1 MSWMDSWSRPSAN
14 SKVPAP
20 LYLTGE
26 DVPYCHTC
34 GRVMSTK
41 KTDSKKKNSN
51 NVVKYCSDRCR
62 NRKPGA
68 LDRKIEHTVAS
79 LLNGE
84 DDAGLDQTLARTRA
98 VKGDPRLIVT
108 CDEIEAIVFGSRFDP
123 ERTSGRRKNRRSR
136 AIGEKSEWKSVDME
150 DPKESDEDDGDYS
163 DEDSRSS
170 THSEVGGVR
179 VRLPQDIAEEN
190 FSAMGGER
198 GAKEKIVESE
208 EDLARRRAGAK
219 RAEEREMVRR
229 AVRRIVIF
237 GVEVPRREERKGG
250 AKSEGGKGASK
261 KHKKLQAEEEEV
273 EEKDTEMRK
282 GEALMAG
289 MVVEPSFAKG
299 NWSVRWRD

>member
-1 MSWMDSWSRPSAN
+1 MDSWSRPSAN

-20 LYLTGE
+20 LYLADE

-41 KTDSKKKNSN
+41 KNASNKKTN

-68 LDRKIEHTVAS
+68 LDRKIERTVAS

-84 DDAGLDQTLARTRA
+84 EDSGLEQTLARTRA

-108 CDEIEAIVFGSRFDP
+108 CDEIEAIMFGSRFDP

-136 AIGEKSEWKSVDME
+136 AIGAKSEWKSVDME
-150 DPKESDEDDGDYS
+150 EPKESDDYDDDS

-208 EDLARRRAGAK
+208 EDLARRRAGTK

-237 GVEVPRREERKGG
+237 GVEVPRREGRREGG
-250 AKSEGGKGASK
+250 KSEGGKGASK
-261 KHKKLQAEEEEV
+261 KQRRLDAETEEV
-273 EEKDTEMRK
+273 EEKTTEVRK

>member
-1 MSWMDSWSRPSAN
+1 MDSWSRPSAN

-20 LYLTGE
+20 LYLANE

-41 KTDSKKKNSN
+41 KSASTKKTN

-68 LDRKIEHTVAS
+68 LDRKIEQTVAN

-84 DDAGLDQTLARTRA
+84 EDSGLDQTLARTRA

-108 CDEIEAIVFGSRFDP
+108 CDEIEAIMFGSRFDP
-123 ERTSGRRKNRRSR
+123 EKTSGRRKNRRSR
-136 AIGEKSEWKSVDME
+136 AIGAKSEWKSVDME
-150 DPKESDEDDGDYS
+150 DPKESDYDDDS

-198 GAKEKIVESE
+198 GAKEKIMESE

-237 GVEVPRREERKGG
+237 GVEVPKREGR
-250 AKSEGGKGASK
+250 EGKKESGKGMSK
-261 KHKKLQAEEEEV
+261 KKKALEAEAEDV
-273 EEKDTEMRK
+273 EEKSTEIRK
-282 GEALMAG
+282 GEAMMAG